1 MSDKPQYTP
10 GPWNPSRNYIVNA
23 ARGLEADRRGESW
36 KDRHGEFEDTV
47 ADNANLIA
55 AAPELYKAFERI
67 IETANIAEM
76 PPTEKLYRII
86 EIATGATKKARGE

>member
-55 AAPELYKAFERI
+55 AAPDMYVALATLVRWVSLDI
-67 IETANIAEM
+67 TEM
-76 PPTEKLYRII
+76 EQACDRGRAALQ
-86 EIATGATKKARGE
+86 KARGE